1 MQHPLAEK
9 NRRPDNRD
17 GGFFV
22 SDGAYTVS
30 TFNE

>member
-1 MQHPLAEK
+1 MQYHQAEK
-9 NRRPDNRD
+9 NRRPFELD

-30 TFNE
+30 TFKE